1 MTKKIL
7 TIVLLSIIFGRGVQC
22 QEVIDSTLLLSNQ
35 DMQWWRNAKF
45 GLFIHFG
52 LYAIPGKGEWAMFSE
67 PIDAVEYAKLKD
79 QFTCEKFSGKDWVE
93 AAQNAGCQYMVVT
106 ARHHDGFSIFDT
118 KFGDYSSI
126 HSAAKKDLIAEYAKA
141 AHEANMK
148 MGIYYSPLD
157 WRYPGFFFPDMYR
170 TNAEEMKKQTYTQ
183 IRELLTNYGKVDIL
197 WYDGGEDHWIGF
209 GGLLWDPGK
218 GWHTRSRETPYKGG
232 FSWEPIKL
240 NTMVRQLQPKVVIN
254 ARSGWMGDFQSQEVN
269 LKGKI
274 NDRPWELC
282 TTLGGPAWGWTP
294 FAVNQMMSRDSCI
307 RLLVTVVCQDGNLLL
322 NVGPKPDGSIEP
334 AQVQRLKEI
343 GDFLSKYGESIYNTR
358 GGTFD
363 KQWGGT
369 TITDKAIYV
378 HVLKIPT
385 DGTINLPPIV
395 NKIVSSKCMSNNKKV
410 TFVQSE
416 EGIRLTYLT
425 GNYPNETDL
434 IIKLVLNK

>member
-1 MTKKIL
+1 MTKKIF

-45 GLFIHFG
+45 GMFIHFG

-93 AAQNAGCQYMVVT
+93 AAQNAGCKYMVVT

-118 KFGDYSSI
+118 KFGDYSSV

-197 WYDGGEDHWIGF
+197 WYDGGEDQLDWFWRFIMGS
-209 GGLLWDPGK
+209 GK
-218 GWHTRSRETPYKGG
+218 RMAH
-232 FSWEPIKL
+232 
-240 NTMVRQLQPKVVIN
+240 
-254 ARSGWMGDFQSQEVN
+254 
-269 LKGKI
+269 
-274 NDRPWELC
+274 
-282 TTLGGPAWGWTP
+282 
-294 FAVNQMMSRDSCI
+294 
-307 RLLVTVVCQDGNLLL
+307 
-322 NVGPKPDGSIEP
+322 
-334 AQVQRLKEI
+334 
-343 GDFLSKYGESIYNTR
+343 SKS
-358 GGTFD
+358 
-363 KQWGGT
+363 
-369 TITDKAIYV
+369 
-378 HVLKIPT
+378 
-385 DGTINLPPIV
+385 
-395 NKIVSSKCMSNNKKV
+395 
-410 TFVQSE
+410 
-416 EGIRLTYLT
+416 
-425 GNYPNETDL
+425 
-434 IIKLVLNK
+434 